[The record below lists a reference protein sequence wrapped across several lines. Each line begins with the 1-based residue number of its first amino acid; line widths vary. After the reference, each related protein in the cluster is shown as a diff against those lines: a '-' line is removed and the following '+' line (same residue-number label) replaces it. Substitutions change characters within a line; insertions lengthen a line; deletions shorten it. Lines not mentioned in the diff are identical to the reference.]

1 MTTMNINLT
10 ADEIDMIQSAIEAI
24 WWDDTPTVK
33 RGTSEADN
41 AKRLS
46 RKLAKALDHRN
57 TDFGAQS

>member
-1 MTTMNINLT
+1 MVGRNINLT
-10 ADEIDMIQSAIEAI
+10 ADEIDMIQSAIGAI

-33 RGTSEADN
+33 RGTSEADG

-46 RKLAKALDHRN
+46 RKLAKALDHPD